1 MTDRDKATLA
11 RAFAVAESVF
21 FVSSRNLAVTEQLLG
36 IPLERAQV
44 IHNPLRLPPGE
55 LPLVWP
61 KEGVFRMAVVGRLS
75 REKGCPLILPAIKEA
90 LGDAS
95 DWTLDFY
102 GDGPERPLLDR
113 AIRDLGLEGRV
124 ALRGF
129 VSDLESIWSNH
140 VLLLSAAVD
149 EGVPMTI
156 PEAMLRGRPVLA
168 TRVGGAEDWISAGK
182 DGFLCAAATHAD
194 LVASLSEAWAE
205 RDRWKELGEAA
216 ARSAGMRYRPDDFLR
231 IIERAGASR
240 ETH

>member
-1 MTDRDKATLA
+1 M
-11 RAFAVAESVF
+11 
-21 FVSSRNLAVTEQLLG
+21 
-36 IPLERAQV
+36 
-44 IHNPLRLPPGE
+44 
-55 LPLVWP
+55 
-61 KEGVFRMAVVGRLS
+61 
-75 REKGCPLILPAIKEA
+75 
-90 LGDAS
+90 GDAS